1 MIGNH
6 LRGSVVKNLPAM
18 PETCVQSLDQEDTLE
33 KERTTHSSILAW
45 EIPWTEELGS
55 YSPWGHK
62 QLDTTTPHK
71 ILHTKYSKGSII
83 IMSLFTL

>member
-1 MIGNH
+1 MTSQVA
-6 LRGSVVKNLPAM
+6 LVVKKLLTSQEM
-18 PETCVQSLDQEDTLE
+18 QDTWVQSLGWEDPLQE
-33 KERTTHSSILAW
+33 ERTTHTSILAW

-62 QLDTTTPHK
+62 ELDTTE
-71 ILHTKYSKGSII
+71 HTKHSKGSVI